1 MKILILGK
9 CGNLASELY
18 LILKK
23 KYIVDTISKSQNNK
37 FDFKNKNLFIKCIK
51 DKINLFSPDIIINSV
66 GFTNVDLCE
75 YNKNECKKINADALK
90 HISHICKKK
99 KIILVHFSSDYIFDG
114 NCKKSYKENS
124 KCNPINY
131 YGKTKVLAERRI
143 KKSGCRY
150 IIFRIS
156 WIYSYKKKNFINS
169 VISNIKKN
177 KIIPVVN
184 DQYGAPTSSNFVAR
198 YIFKVLKK
206 IEINKFAFGVYNL
219 SPTNPQSRYNIAL
232 YLRNKIKKN
241 NKNCGRVIPVKSF
254 DYKRIA
260 KRPKNSRLNVTKIEK
275 SLSLKIP
282 DWKKDLD
289 VFLKKN

>member
-23 KYIVDTISKSQNNK
+23 KYTVDSISKSQDRK
-37 FDFKNKNLFIKCIK
+37 FDFNNKNLFIKCIK
-51 DKINLFSPDIIINSV
+51 DKIDLFSPDIIINAV

-75 YNKNECKKINADALK
+75 DNKNECKKINADALK
-90 HISHICKKK
+90 YISHICRKK

-131 YGKTKVLAERRI
+131 YGKTKVMAERNI

-156 WIYSYKKKNFINS
+156 WIYSNKKNNFINS
-169 VISNIKKN
+169 IINNIKKN
-177 KIIPVVN
+177 KIIHVVN
-184 DQYGAPTSSNFVAR
+184 DQYGSPTSSNFVAR
-198 YIFKVLKK
+198 YTFKVLKK
-206 IEINKFAFGVYNL
+206 IELNQFIFGVYNL
-219 SPTNPQSRYNIAL
+219 SPTNPQSRYKIAL
-232 YLRNKIKKN
+232 YLRDKIKK
-241 NKNCGRVIPVKSF
+241 KSKHCGRVIPIKSF
-254 DYKRIA
+254 DYKSIA
-260 KRPKNSRLNVTKIEK
+260 KRPQNSRLNVTKIEK
-275 SLSLKIP
+275 SLSLKMP

-289 VFLKKN
+289 VFLKN

>member
-9 CGNLASELY
+9 SGNLASELY

-23 KYIVDTISKSQNNK
+23 KYIVDSISKSQNSK

-51 DKINLFSPDIIINSV
+51 DKIDHFSPDIIINAV

-90 HISHICKKK
+90 HISYICKKK

-131 YGKTKVLAERRI
+131 YGKTKVMAERNI

-156 WIYSYKKKNFINS
+156 WIYSNKKNNFINS

-177 KIIPVVN
+177 KIIYVVN
-184 DQYGAPTSSNFVAR
+184 DQYGSPTSSNFVAR
-198 YIFKVLKK
+198 YTFKVLKK
-206 IEINKFAFGVYNL
+206 IELNQFIFGVYNL
-219 SPTNPQSRYNIAL
+219 SPTNPQSRYKIAL
-232 YLRNKIKKN
+232 YLRDKIKK
-241 NKNCGRVIPVKSF
+241 KSKHCGRVFPIKSF
-254 DYKRIA
+254 DYKSIA
-260 KRPKNSRLNVTKIEK
+260 KRPQNSRLNISKIEK
-275 SLSLKIP
+275 FLSLKIP

-289 VFLKKN
+289 TFLKN